1 MRLRKNTTPL
11 LHRVTLAGHWLQTQE
26 PGMAKALPRP
36 RASLTDFPPHFGQA
50 TPYNSLVLL
59 ILEDRKTRGVSAY
72 ILCKLLAWGKGVP
85 NASRIA
91 F

>member
-1 MRLRKNTTPL
+1 MDLSQSDL
-11 LHRVTLAGHWLQTQE
+11 
-26 PGMAKALPRP
+26 
-36 RASLTDFPPHFGQA
+36 PPHFGQA

>member
-1 MRLRKNTTPL
+1 VFVPSGVVLFGLDDTIERR
-11 LHRVTLAGHWLQTQE
+11 RGDQTD
-26 PGMAKALPRP
+26 L
-36 RASLTDFPPHFGQA
+36 PPHFGQA

>member
-1 MRLRKNTTPL
+1 MTRTTRRATQPL
-11 LHRVTLAGHWLQTQE
+11 SKPDIVSGR
-26 PGMAKALPRP
+26 
-36 RASLTDFPPHFGQA
+36 LTDLPPHFGQA